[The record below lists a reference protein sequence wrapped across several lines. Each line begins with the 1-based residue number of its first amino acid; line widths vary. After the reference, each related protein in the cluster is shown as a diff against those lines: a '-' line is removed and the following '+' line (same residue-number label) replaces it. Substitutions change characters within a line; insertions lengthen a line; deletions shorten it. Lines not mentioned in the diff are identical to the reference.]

1 MSDLHKT
8 SLIECEF
15 KVWVSESRVDVLSF
29 DKAEGQS
36 HQLVLSGNIDD
47 PFQGPLGDISEHEA
61 GSEFSFV
68 PIEVQVNEATP
79 RFSSLIRETH
89 GDDAIGSLK
98 TQEML
103 KIEQWEM
110 LGKTYSSPAV
120 NAQVG
125 LPWEAIQTLQTQLS
139 RCRLENRLLFLTL
152 RVHVSEEQL
161 TAETKEFEKKYGC
174 KLSNIDITKKQRF
187 AIYAAETAVS
197 REKYQSELEDRL
209 KPGILETEGT
219 RVSAIIKETRIKY
232 DFTYGYFEIL
242 QLEGSLPWRGSGKP
256 QVSVSIE
263 LNNIDTNF
271 EQPQDYGS
279 YSFLP
284 EGEGYGAHLSLWL
297 NYYSDDFAKLLLPA
311 IISGSASSTVLEV
324 YLKDKLDFTNKQ
336 SGGVYSFNLD
346 LRTEYGE
353 DEKVN
358 YTENFDLIET
368 RLKELPTIIVD
379 HQEGSKDKLLESIGY
394 QFGVMFDRIKQL
406 EENSNLPNNIIS
418 RIVFK
423 IPFVGRIVKFLIK

>member
-15 KVWVSESRVDVLSF
+15 NVWVNESRVDTLSF

-61 GSEFSFV
+61 GSKFSFV
-68 PIEVQVNEATP
+68 PIEVRVNEAKP

-89 GDDAIGSLK
+89 GDDAIGSLN
-98 TQEML
+98 TREML
-103 KIEQWEM
+103 EIEQWEM

-120 NAQVG
+120 NAQIG
-125 LPWEAIQTLQTQLS
+125 LPWESMQTLQTQLS
-139 RCRLENRLLFLTL
+139 RCRLENRLLFLKL
-152 RVHVSEEQL
+152 RVHVLEEQL
-161 TAETKEFEKKYGC
+161 KAETKEFEKKYGC
-174 KLSNIDITKKQRF
+174 ELSNIDITKKQRF

-197 REKYQSELEDRL
+197 REKYRSESEDRL
-209 KPGILETEGT
+209 KPDILETEGT
-219 RVSAIIKETRIKY
+219 SVSAIITETRIKY
-232 DFTYGYFEIL
+232 NFSYGFFELL

-271 EQPQDYGS
+271 EQLQDYGS

-284 EGEGYGAHLSLWL
+284 EGEGYGAHLSLYL
-297 NYYSDDFAKLLLPA
+297 NYYSTDFAKLLLPA
-311 IISGSASSTVLEV
+311 IISGNASSTVLEV
-324 YLKDKLDFTNKQ
+324 YLKDKLDFTNEQ
-336 SGGVYSFNLD
+336 SGGVNSFNLD
-346 LRTEYGE
+346 LRTKYGE

-379 HQEGSKDKLLESIGY
+379 QQEGGKDKLLESIGY

-406 EENSNLPNNIIS
+406 EENSNLPNDIIS

-423 IPFVGRIVKFLIK
+423 IPLIGRIVKFLIK

>member
-1 MSDLHKT
+1 M
-8 SLIECEF
+8 
-15 KVWVSESRVDVLSF
+15 
-29 DKAEGQS
+29 
-36 HQLVLSGNIDD
+36 
-47 PFQGPLGDISEHEA
+47 
-61 GSEFSFV
+61 
-68 PIEVQVNEATP
+68 
-79 RFSSLIRETH
+79 
-89 GDDAIGSLK
+89 
-98 TQEML
+98 
-103 KIEQWEM
+103 
-110 LGKTYSSPAV
+110 
-120 NAQVG
+120 
-125 LPWEAIQTLQTQLS
+125 
-139 RCRLENRLLFLTL
+139 
-152 RVHVSEEQL
+152 
-161 TAETKEFEKKYGC
+161 
-174 KLSNIDITKKQRF
+174 
-187 AIYAAETAVS
+187 S

-209 KPGILETEGT
+209 KPDILETEGT
-219 RVSAIIKETRIKY
+219 RISAIIKETRIKY

-263 LNNIDTNF
+263 LKNIDRNF
-271 EQPQDYGS
+271 EQLQDYGN

-311 IISGSASSTVLEV
+311 IISGNASSTVIEV

-368 RLKELPTIIVD
+368 RLKELPTIIFD
-379 HQEGSKDKLLESIGY
+379 QQEGSKDKLLESIGY

-406 EENSNLPNNIIS
+406 EENSNLPNDIIS

-423 IPFVGRIVKFLIK
+423 IPFIGRIVKFLIK